1 MLIQPMNPS
10 LLGALAAAFLAG
22 LWLTTRRRPRPFL
35 RSHDTSA
42 VAALNR
48 SQIAQVSLQASWPPT
63 GTLPDSDGITPVNDI
78 AVGAGSPWPASW
90 PELPAPSAVR
100 QRLDLLRQLEAWSQG
115 TASDRRRAMALA
127 HRWGH
132 RSVLPLLR
140 RGLRDT
146 DPLVMAEAAA
156 AMQNFRGR
164 SLLTPAPSQIS
175 AAPRQVPT
183 PAPSSSRPLKV
194 LRTR

>member
-1 MLIQPMNPS
+1 MNPS
-10 LLGALAAAFLAG
+10 LFGALAAALLAG

-35 RSHDTSA
+35 RCHDTSA

-48 SQIAQVSLQASWPPT
+48 AQIAQLSLQASCPPT
-63 GTLPDSDGITPVNDI
+63 GTLPDGDQITLGS
-78 AVGAGSPWPASW
+78 AMTAGAGGPWPVSW
-90 PELPAPSAVR
+90 SKLPAPNAVR

-115 TASDRRRAMALA
+115 SASDRRRAMALA

-140 RGLRDT
+140 RGLRDP

-156 AMQNFRGR
+156 AIQAFRGR
-164 SLLTPAPSQIS
+164 SPATPAPSQPS
-175 AAPRQVPT
+175 ATPRQVET
-183 PAPSSSRPLKV
+183 PAASSSRPLKV